1 MNNYSM
7 FGELVRLTAENPD
20 VMGSSFARWNQDVEW
35 FRFLDTDPP
44 RLPSEKKWREWLE
57 KGVEKGTSDEIFF
70 AIRTLDS
77 DALIGFIGL
86 FDLFM
91 QHGDTFVAIALGEHE
106 YLGRGYGTDAMRVM
120 LRYVFNELNLRRVSL
135 IVFEYNLRAIRSYE
149 KVGFVHEGRVRRV
162 MQRDGRRWDFLY
174 MGILREEW
182 LVKGI
187 LTS

>member
-20 VMGSSFARWNQDVEW
+20 VMGSSFSRWNQDVEW

-57 KGVEKGTSDEIFF
+57 KGVEK
-70 AIRTLDS
+70 
-77 DALIGFIGL
+77 
-86 FDLFM
+86 
-91 QHGDTFVAIALGEHE
+91 
-106 YLGRGYGTDAMRVM
+106 GTDAMRVM